1 MSTETSVKSVSREA
15 PSTYAIQQGSA
26 YLKVGDVGDSVLTCR
41 GLLNQKGYSC
51 NLTSETY
58 DSVLKS
64 VVAKFQKD
72 FGLTSDGLLGQSSLA
87 VLQDNVSDTEW
98 LVDGVVNITA
108 GKLARMGFGKEV
120 LKPANVTALNE
131 VCNRYH
137 ITSKTKVRHF
147 LAQGFVETDKGRT
160 FTEYIYVPGKTKS
173 EYDKQYQRYAP
184 YCGGGFMQL
193 TWKDNY
199 TAFYNYMK
207 DTLKVTDEE
216 IKSPAEYATQHVAKN
231 YTFESAG
238 WYWDVFKD
246 INTKISQRASLSAD
260 ATVTKVTQEING
272 GTNGLQAR
280 KDAYA
285 KSKKIFGELLKEWTK
300 MEKSIVM
307 VSHDMEFTA
316 KYADEISLL
325 YQGEIIVQ
333 CPVREFM
340 EENQFYTTGMNRVTR
355 RVNPHIITIED
366 VKKYAKR
373 KNSQ

>member
-15 PSTYAIQQGSA
+15 PSIYAIQQGSA

-173 EYDKQYQRYAP
+173 EYDKKYQRYAP

-199 TAFYNYMK
+199 TA
-207 DTLKVTDEE
+207 L
-216 IKSPAEYATQHVAKN
+216 
-231 YTFESAG
+231 
-238 WYWDVFKD
+238 
-246 INTKISQRASLSAD
+246 
-260 ATVTKVTQEING
+260 
-272 GTNGLQAR
+272 
-280 KDAYA
+280 
-285 KSKKIFGELLKEWTK
+285 
-300 MEKSIVM
+300 
-307 VSHDMEFTA
+307 
-316 KYADEISLL
+316 
-325 YQGEIIVQ
+325 
-333 CPVREFM
+333 
-340 EENQFYTTGMNRVTR
+340 
-355 RVNPHIITIED
+355 IT
-366 VKKYAKR
+366 
-373 KNSQ
+373 

>member
-15 PSTYAIQQGSA
+15 PSIYAIQQGSA

-238 WYWDVFKD
+238 WYWDVFKG
-246 INTKISQRASLSAD
+246 NYSAPLW
-260 ATVTKVTQEING
+260 A
-272 GTNGLQAR
+272 
-280 KDAYA
+280 
-285 KSKKIFGELLKEWTK
+285 
-300 MEKSIVM
+300 
-307 VSHDMEFTA
+307 
-316 KYADEISLL
+316 
-325 YQGEIIVQ
+325 
-333 CPVREFM
+333 
-340 EENQFYTTGMNRVTR
+340 
-355 RVNPHIITIED
+355 
-366 VKKYAKR
+366 
-373 KNSQ
+373 

>member
-15 PSTYAIQQGSA
+15 PSIYAIQQGSA

-137 ITSKTKVRHF
+137 ITSKTKVRRF

-246 INTKISQRASLSAD
+246 INTKISQWASLSAD

-285 KSKKIFGELLKEWTK
+285 KSKKIFK
-300 MEKSIVM
+300 
-307 VSHDMEFTA
+307 
-316 KYADEISLL
+316 
-325 YQGEIIVQ
+325 
-333 CPVREFM
+333 
-340 EENQFYTTGMNRVTR
+340 
-355 RVNPHIITIED
+355 
-366 VKKYAKR
+366 
-373 KNSQ
+373 